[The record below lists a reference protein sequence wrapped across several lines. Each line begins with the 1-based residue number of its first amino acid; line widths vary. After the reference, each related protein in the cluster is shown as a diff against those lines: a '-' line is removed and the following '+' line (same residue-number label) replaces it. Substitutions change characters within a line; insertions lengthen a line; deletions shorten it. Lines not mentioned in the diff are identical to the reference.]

1 MPKRVLRASVKVLIA
16 AILTALSVAA
26 HPLGAQG
33 TLIHADGPPAWGAN
47 VRLVPLV
54 TIGSLDGPPE
64 YAFGSI
70 DLVAGEKSGGFF
82 VFDSKYVQI
91 RRYNAAGKLIAN
103 IGGRGN
109 GPGEYQELL
118 GMALL
123 GDSAL
128 VTWDP
133 RNARVTFFGLDGKV
147 RSSFRAVLG
156 GMTYA
161 ADVFGIDN
169 AGIVSLQSG
178 IGGTRR
184 YVRYRPNG
192 TVLDTLTSVLDNL
205 GGFMLQTTDGSRYSF
220 ETARF
225 AKPNPLGG
233 LITAS
238 TNTLG
243 FAMTVG
249 SKPLRVERAYTPVRL
264 GAEERKE
271 WEAYADYF
279 YSRAKAEH
287 PQAGVQSP
295 APVLTTI
302 PSVKP
307 AIRDLSVDRD
317 GRIWLDV
324 YTPAEKRNIPPR
336 PKGDARPQ
344 LTWRERSAFDVFAP
358 SGEYLGR
365 VTLPA
370 EHQLLDARGD
380 RVWTLTTG
388 PDDEERIVVFQI
400 ARK

>member
-1 MPKRVLRASVKVLIA
+1 MRRASVTVLIA
-16 AILTALSVAA
+16 SILAALAGGR

-33 TLIHADGPPAWGAN
+33 TLLRADGPPAWGTT
-47 VRLVPLV
+47 VRLVSQV
-54 TIGSLDGPPE
+54 TIGTLDGPPE
-64 YAFGSI
+64 YAFGSV
-70 DLVAGEKSGGFF
+70 DLVVGEKTGGFF

-91 RRYNAAGKLIAN
+91 RRYDAAGKLIAN
-103 IGGRGN
+103 IGGKGN

-123 GDSAL
+123 EDSAL

-133 RNARVTFFGLDGKV
+133 RNARVTFFGIDGKV
-147 RSSFRAVLG
+147 RSSFRALPG
-156 GMTYA
+156 DMTYA

-192 TVLDTLTSVLDNL
+192 TVLDTLTSVIDNV
-205 GGFMLQTTDGSRYSF
+205 GGFLLQTTDGSRYSF
-220 ETARF
+220 QALHF

-243 FAMTVG
+243 FATTIG
-249 SKPLRVERAYTPVRL
+249 NKPVRVERTYSPVRL

-271 WEAYADYF
+271 WQAYADYF
-279 YSRAKAEH
+279 YARAKAEH
-287 PQAGVQSP
+287 PQSGVRLPTP
-295 APVLTTI
+295 ALAAI
-302 PSVKP
+302 PAVKP

-317 GRIWLDV
+317 GRTWLDV
-324 YTPAEKRNIPPR
+324 YTVAEKRNIPPR
-336 PKGDARPQ
+336 SKGDARPQ
-344 LTWRERSAFDVFAP
+344 LTWREKSAFDVF
-358 SGEYLGR
+358 SRTGEYLGR

-380 RVWTLTTG
+380 RVWTLTKG
-388 PDDEERIVVFQI
+388 PDDEERIVVFRI